1 MYRTFDDL
9 INMNMLLS
17 TQRTGNFIV
26 DTIFISGLMFIIT
39 SLSKY
44 LGEVFN
50 NLKSNGFNFG
60 YNSIELRGTKYI
72 STKWMQCRIEST
84 KAFLAIIHKIK
95 NLDSNTSGIKRLME
109 LSLDRCSQDDIISKE
124 LIENTN
130 INYILNQYKS
140 IKLADGIYC
149 SVTHD
154 TDKINSSDNKGNIT
168 TQTFSFKVIIY
179 SRKHKVN
186 KLKEYVNECVI
197 EYNDYLI
204 NNSINKRF
212 FNYNHYDQDSLKSI
226 FTSSVLNPNMR
237 FETLFF
243 DGKDKLYER
252 VKFFTEN
259 ENLYKEQGVPWTLGL
274 LFYGDPGCG
283 KTSAIKSIANMTK
296 RHIINVPL
304 GEIKTAT
311 ELENI
316 FSNPMI
322 ESNYYVPNNR
332 RIYVIE
338 DIDCRDINDIVN
350 ERSKRNTNEK
360 GNRKEEDDKNF
371 TPADKILM
379 KLVEQNDESDYKK
392 MYDLNKQKQLNMGNL
407 LEIIDGINEMHGRIL
422 IITTN
427 YREKLDKALTRPGRI
442 DLEIE
447 FKRSNVEDI
456 NNIYEKFYGIS
467 IKDIENIQ
475 DNVWTPAE
483 IRKVLFENPYSPQQA
498 LEIIKSRVTIDT
510 SDGEIVN

>member
-50 NLKSNGFNFG
+50 NLKRNGFNFG

-124 LIENTN
+124 LIEKTN

-204 NNSINKRF
+204 NNNINKRF
-212 FNYNHYDQDSLKSI
+212 FNYNYYDQDSLKSI

-243 DGKDKLYER
+243 YGKDKLYER

-316 FSNPMI
+316 FSNPMMK
-322 ESNYYVPNNR
+322 
-332 RIYVIE
+332 VI
-338 DIDCRDINDIVN
+338 
-350 ERSKRNTNEK
+350 TM
-360 GNRKEEDDKNF
+360 F
-371 TPADKILM
+371 
-379 KLVEQNDESDYKK
+379 Q
-392 MYDLNKQKQLNMGNL
+392 
-407 LEIIDGINEMHGRIL
+407 IIG
-422 IITTN
+422 
-427 YREKLDKALTRPGRI
+427 
-442 DLEIE
+442 E
-447 FKRSNVEDI
+447 FMS
-456 NNIYEKFYGIS
+456 
-467 IKDIENIQ
+467 
-475 DNVWTPAE
+475 
-483 IRKVLFENPYSPQQA
+483 
-498 LEIIKSRVTIDT
+498 
-510 SDGEIVN
+510 